1 LSRFPWMG
9 LSTKLVMENQRSEQG
24 GGVPTSVV
32 EKVQRHFGERK
43 VDCERCVRSSSE
55 QGACVCGG

>member
-1 LSRFPWMG
+1 MG

-43 VDCERCVRSSSE
+43 VDCERCVLSSSE